1 MAMKLNPGTS
11 LLVSM
16 LSLPIAQASELKAGD
31 IAPQCDLHALASP
44 DRKGFEQYKG
54 KVLYVDFWASWCG
67 PCAQSFPFMN
77 KLHQELKGKGLEII
91 GINLDEEATD
101 AEGFLKKTPAQFTI
115 LADNSGEC
123 PQKFGVKAMPST
135 YLIDRNGV
143 VREVHLGFKPG
154 EAEQFREQVEALLAA
169 R

>member
-54 KVLYVDFWASWCG
+54 K
-67 PCAQSFPFMN
+67 
-77 KLHQELKGKGLEII
+77 GLEII

-101 AEGFLKKTPAQFTI
+101 ADGFLKKTPAQFTI